1 MRGALA
7 KAVILGAI
15 VATMLAAVA
24 LGAPVPG
31 KPPSISGKPNY
42 NSTLTC
48 NNGAWS
54 GGAVSFSY
62 VWTYA
67 GGGPTIST
75 AQNLRVP
82 NTVIDYNILCVVT
95 AHDAQGQ
102 TASASSPGVVI
113 GAGIST
119 VRITSAKVKNHKVTI
134 SAVGGP
140 GLALKRQLNGRPY
153 VVLDRLL
160 SKNHYLQLAG
170 PKIVT
175 NSRGKVTISGNDS
188 RGHHTYYLFF
198 VPPAGSGF
206 SESSATRKLNVK

>member
-1 MRGALA
+1 MG
-7 KAVILGAI
+7 KVVILGAI
-15 VATMLAAVA
+15 VAAMLAAVA
-24 LGAPVPG
+24 LAAPVPG
-31 KPPSISGKPNY
+31 KLPSISGEPNY

-48 NNGAWS
+48 NNGTWS

-62 VWTYA
+62 VWTYT

-75 AQNLRVP
+75 AQKLRVP
-82 NTVIDYNILCVVT
+82 NTLIDFNILCVVT

-102 TASASSPGVVI
+102 TASASSPGVLI

-119 VRITSAKVKNHKVTI
+119 VRITRAKVKHGKVTI

-140 GLALKRQLNGRPY
+140 GLALKRQSSGRPY

-160 SKNHYLQLAG
+160 SRNHYLQLAG

-175 NSRGKVTISGNDS
+175 NARGKVTISGHDS
-188 RGHHTYYLFF
+188 RGHHTYFLFF
-198 VPPAGSGF
+198 VPPAGAGF
-206 SESSATRKLNVK
+206 TESSATRKLTVR